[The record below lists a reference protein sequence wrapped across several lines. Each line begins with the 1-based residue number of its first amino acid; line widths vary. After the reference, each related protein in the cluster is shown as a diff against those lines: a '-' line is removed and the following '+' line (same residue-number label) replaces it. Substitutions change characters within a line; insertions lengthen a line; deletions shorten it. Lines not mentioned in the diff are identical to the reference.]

1 MADPVIFDC
10 GGSTRV
16 KKILATGGFG
26 AMEKLMDVDGATHQS
41 SHDDPQLFTSV
52 AIVSIDKT
60 GAVTKPAIPAGPL
73 NSVEIGSEN
82 GQTVRVDIN
91 PPPAPG
97 KSRITVKSTSA
108 AGPDPLVEAK
118 QVRGKRRYVVINAGA
133 ISAVSVNGAPVFAA
147 DLNPANNTYA
157 IYTTVILSS

>member
-1 MADPVIFDC
+1 
-10 GGSTRV
+10 
-16 KKILATGGFG
+16 
-26 AMEKLMDVDGATHQS
+26 
-41 SHDDPQLFTSV
+41 
-52 AIVSIDKT
+52 
-60 GAVTKPAIPAGPL
+60 
-73 NSVEIGSEN
+73 
-82 GQTVRVDIN
+82 
-91 PPPAPG
+91 
-97 KSRITVKSTSA
+97 VKSTSA